1 MCFGLVTWNE
11 ELDFGRLS
19 DAFEGDHDFFCSQT
33 LAAIII
39 LKPIFAVTFVMF
51 REENDWQVQTI
62 STYWCFHFQNTSTG
76 QERSRWSLQMNFA
89 VR

>member
-1 MCFGLVTWNE
+1 MKNLTLGVF
-11 ELDFGRLS
+11 S

-33 LAAIII
+33 LAAIIV

-62 STYWCFHFQNTSTG
+62 STYGVFIFRTHLQV
-76 QERSRWSLQMNFA
+76 RSA
-89 VR
+89 HVGHYK